1 MGVEVLVEKADVA
14 NRDQVAALLTRIRT
28 AMPPIRGIVHAA
40 ADFDDAVLA
49 DTDAAR
55 LVGATRPKA
64 DGAWNLH
71 LETRPDTL
79 DFFLLF
85 SSVGAQLG
93 SIALGAYAT
102 ANEFL
107 NALARYRSAQGL
119 PATSIGWGMIDDVG
133 VAVSGQGEVGSYLRR
148 NGHRGLSPA
157 QFVTELETLLHARPI
172 EASVADIDWSLW
184 ARANPQLASLPRVRS
199 VVPANVAAGGDG
211 SGALRLEN
219 LTPEERATML
229 PALLAPIL
237 QQTTGLT
244 DHRLD
249 DDQPV
254 DIDSL
259 TAVGLRVLLHK
270 ELGVSVPAVKLQ
282 RNLTL
287 AGLAGLL
294 ADELDRAPTSTFP
307 DLAVHEFESADGL
320 TVYGHLSL
328 PPGPG
333 PHPAVVVCTAGPGGA
348 LNADGAPVQIG
359 EHPPLRAAG
368 FAVFT
373 VDYRGVPGHGP
384 DFEDRMEMG
393 GRDIDDVLA
402 ATDYVAGLPQVDG
415 TRVSLLGTSRGGYAA
430 LAALG
435 RAPDRWHRAVLLMGL
450 YEPDLLVAAERAQP
464 SSLIPSRLGIGPDQL
479 ASYFAAPERRPLAS
493 LGHITSPMLIVHGEA
508 DQLIPVKYARDLAA
522 EAERLGRSAR
532 LVTVPGLA
540 HDPQYD
546 GQEWD
551 VLWPQIADFL
561 AGTDGT
567 QRVVP

>member
-1 MGVEVLVEKADVA
+1 VAD
-14 NRDQVAALLTRIRT
+14 RDQVAAMLARIRT
-28 AMPPIRGIVHAA
+28 TMPPVRGIVHAA
-40 ADFDDAVLA
+40 ADFDDAVLS

-107 NALARYRSAQGL
+107 NALARYRSACGL

-133 VAVSGQGEVGSYLRR
+133 VAVSGKGEVGAFLRR
-148 NGHRGLSPA
+148 NGHRGISPA
-157 QFVTELETLLHARPI
+157 QFVTELETLLRTRPA
-172 EASVADIDWSLW
+172 EASVADIDWPRW

-199 VVPANVAAGGDG
+199 VVPSDVAGGG
-211 SGALRLEN
+211 NGPGALRLETLN
-219 LTPEERATML
+219 PDERATLL

-237 QQTTGLT
+237 RQATGLT
-244 DHRLD
+244 DHQLG

-282 RNLTL
+282 RNLTM

-294 ADELDRAPTSTFP
+294 AAELDRVCTDIFQ

-348 LNADGAPVQIG
+348 LNADGDPVQVS

-373 VDYRGVPGHGP
+373 VDHRGVPGHGP
-384 DFEDRMEMG
+384 DFDDRVEMG

-402 ATDYVAGLPQVDG
+402 ARDYLAGLPEVDG
-415 TRVSLLGTSRGGYAA
+415 TRVSLLGTSRGGYTA

-450 YEPDLLVAAERAQP
+450 YDPALLVAAERAQP
-464 SSLIPSRLGIGPDQL
+464 GSLVPSRLGLGPDRL
-479 ASYFAAPERRPLAS
+479 AAYFAATERRPLAS
-493 LGHITSPMLIVHGEA
+493 LANVTSPMLIVHGEA
-508 DQLIPVKYARDLAA
+508 DQLIPVEHARNLAA
-522 EAERLGRSAR
+522 AAERLGRSAR

-540 HDPQYD
+540 HDSRHD
-546 GQEWD
+546 GEEWET
-551 VLWPQIADFL
+551 LWPRITDFL
-561 AGTDGT
+561 DED
-567 QRVVP
+567 